1 MSLLTDKQI
10 QAQVS
15 SIRRTLKNGPQH
27 FAIRSS
33 GTWTGSERMMI
44 DGVEYLIQPCVSD
57 LQMREALMRAE
68 QENKPSVLLCAVAEE
83 AVGED
88 VMDRLA
94 KRRVFLPQVKEIV
107 AELFSVKPDK
117 IDPRVLKTK
126 VLMDALLEWV
136 PTEGYQPVAGGTL
149 DLQTAWL
156 TLLGR
161 MLDVRVESPSL
172 TGILEWSLSEH
183 TLIKLS
189 TMDAELKTAFVDWFA
204 RTKGESIRFMMAAID
219 SGHGADL
226 VAIGAILP
234 TP

>member
-15 SIRRTLKNGPQH
+15 SIRRTLKNGSQH

-33 GTWTGSERMMI
+33 GTWTGSERMVI

-57 LQMREALMRAE
+57 LQMRKALMRAE
-68 QENKPSVLLCAVAEE
+68 KENKPSVLLCSVAEE

-107 AELFSVKPDK
+107 AELFAVKPDK

-126 VLMDALLEWV
+126 VLMNALLDWV
-136 PTEGYQPVAGGTL
+136 PTEGYPPVAGGTL
-149 DLQTAWL
+149 DIQTA
-156 TLLGR
+156 
-161 MLDVRVESPSL
+161 
-172 TGILEWSLSEH
+172 
-183 TLIKLS
+183 
-189 TMDAELKTAFVDWFA
+189 
-204 RTKGESIRFMMAAID
+204 
-219 SGHGADL
+219 
-226 VAIGAILP
+226 
-234 TP
+234 